1 MENNLAVRLRDND
14 EKALDNIIEK
24 YSSYVFTVVRNFS
37 ASVLTEEDIEEIVI
51 DVFVRLWISRDRVQ
65 TERPLLPYLSVI
77 AKNCVKNKFRQQ
89 NENLKKEAE
98 TDLISGSFLES
109 FENSLA
115 LQDIFNALESVS
127 DNQREL
133 FIRFY
138 FYGEK
143 LGRIAEILN
152 ITESNA
158 KTSLCRTRKK
168 VKKYLTERGYDQYEG
183 FK

>member
-89 NENLKKEAE
+89 NGNLKKEAE
-98 TDLISGSFLES
+98 TDLISGSFL
-109 FENSLA
+109 FH
-115 LQDIFNALESVS
+115 
-127 DNQREL
+127 
-133 FIRFY
+133 
-138 FYGEK
+138 
-143 LGRIAEILN
+143 LN
-152 ITESNA
+152 IDHTLYPVFQVACRRVIDHLHRLHLFRVNA
-158 KTSLCRTRKK
+158 INARIDLMSI
-168 VKKYLTERGYDQYEG
+168 YQD
-183 FK
+183 